1 MRASAVCVYRV
12 APTRDIG
19 RPAALAGATV
29 AAFLWHAAKLV
40 FNWFVLHYS
49 RISLFFGILSGFIV
63 LVLWI
68 FYTAII
74 LLFRGILA
82 DVFDRG
88 GRLQEPAAGPVLR
101 KASNVG

>member
-1 MRASAVCVYRV
+1 M
-12 APTRDIG
+12 
-19 RPAALAGATV
+19 AGATV
-29 AAFLWHAAKLV
+29 AVFLWHAAKLV

-68 FYTAII
+68 FYTATI
-74 LLFRGILA
+74 LLFGGMLA

-88 GRLQEPAAGPVLR
+88 GRPQRPAADPILR